1 MRPISHTRSASAL
14 AWPDPLRFVRQIFAN
29 RRTVGALSALDDRQL
44 ADIGLPGSTSNG
56 RAVFRSPP
64 TRPPNWS
71 DTCAAGRT
79 CGSSGRGRI
88 HDGHAR

>member
-44 ADIGLPGSTSNG
+44 ADIGLS
-56 RAVFRSPP
+56 RLDVEWA
-64 TRPPNWS
+64 
-71 DTCAAGRT
+71 
-79 CGSSGRGRI
+79 SGLPITADPASELERHVRRR
-88 HDGHAR
+88 HDLRRLREGEDS